1 MTEERKLTGFV
12 DTMSILHNTSLPS
25 LAYLPGK
32 LFINTKAEKEQAM
45 KQFDDMRIKAP
56 SINSMVSNLS
66 GGNQQKVILGKWL
79 MKNPSILFVD
89 EPTKGIDVGTKADF
103 YKILDNLAN
112 AGISIIMVS
121 SDMPELVSVSDR
133 VLVMSNGNLTGELSG
148 EEISQAN
155 VMQLAIAGE

>member
-1 MTEERKLTGFV
+1 M
-12 DTMSILHNTSLPS
+12 
-25 LAYLPGK
+25 
-32 LFINTKAEKEQAM
+32 
-45 KQFDDMRIKAP
+45 
-56 SINSMVSNLS
+56 
-66 GGNQQKVILGKWL
+66 ILGKWL